1 MRNCILLLTFL
12 LLLAAC
18 NEAAKKEATNS
29 SPDIVYFGGD
39 IITMEGDSAQYAEAV
54 VVRDGKI
61 LFVGSKEQ
69 ALQSASDNP
78 ELIDLKGQTLLPGF
92 IDAHGHLYMAGIQAL
107 AANLLPAPDGRGNDI
122 ASLIEI
128 TNQWKAAN
136 ASIINKT
143 GWILGFGYDESQLK
157 EQRHPTAADLD
168 KVSKDTPC
176 SSSTNPATWLLSTPK
191 VSNYPA

>member
-1 MRNCILLLTFL
+1 MRTCIPVLTLL

-18 NEAAKKEATNS
+18 NEPIKKEAANT
-29 SPDIVYFGGD
+29 SPDTVYFGGD

-69 ALQSASDNP
+69 ALKSASANP
-78 ELIDLKGQTLLPGF
+78 ELIDLKEQTLLPGF

-107 AANLLPAPDGRGNDI
+107 AANLLPAPDGKGNDI
-122 ASLIEI
+122 ASLIDVA
-128 TNQWKAAN
+128 NQWKAAN

-168 KVSKDTPC
+168 KISKDTPVLFIHQ
-176 SSSTNPATWLLSTPK
+176 SAHLAVVRSSTT
-191 VSNYPA
+191 